1 MEYNTREEYMDAVRL
16 FIGDREGE
24 EVINFLKDVEDNS
37 NFAEHTELV
46 NKVKEWEGKY
56 NSLLSD
62 YRERFFTGGNGG
74 GADPVNNQPPQEEEI
89 LEPTEET
96 VTIDDLFEERE
107 E

>member
-1 MEYNTREEYMDAVRL
+1 MEYNTREEFMNAVRL

-46 NKVKEWEGKY
+46 NQVKEWEGKY
-56 NSLLSD
+56 NTLLSD
-62 YRERFFTGGNGG
+62 YRARFFTGGNSDGT
-74 GADPVNNQPPQEEEI
+74 DSQPPQEEEI

-96 VTIDDLFEERE
+96 VTIDDLFEESE